1 MSESADQDRYVGL
14 STDQPIWERFFLV
27 APLVVVGTIEPD
39 GTPDLAPKHLVGPAS
54 WGNLFGFVCTPSHA
68 TYRNVVREEV
78 FTVSYLRPGQ
88 IVQASLAS
96 APRDT
101 EGDKPSLAAIP
112 TRRAEAVPGVVV
124 EGCAIYL
131 ECRLDRIVDDLDDNS
146 LVIGRIVAAHVDR
159 EALRDP
165 DRDDA
170 DVLAASPVLAF
181 LSPDHF
187 ATVRGGLH
195 FPFHAGWKR

>member
-1 MSESADQDRYVGL
+1 MSESANQDRYVSL
-14 STDQPIWERFFLV
+14 STDDPIWERFFLV
-27 APLVVVGTIEPD
+27 APLVMVGTTEPD
-39 GTPDLAPKHLVGPAS
+39 GTADLAPKHLVGPAS

-78 FTVSYLRPGQ
+78 FTVSYLRPSQ

-101 EGDKPSLAAIP
+101 EGGKPSLAAIP
-112 TRRAEAVPGVVV
+112 TRRADAVPGVVV
-124 EGCAIYL
+124 EGSALHL
-131 ECRLDRIVDDLDDNS
+131 ECRLDRIVDELDENS
-146 LVIGRIVAAHVDR
+146 LVIGRIVAARVHR

-170 DVLAASPVLAF
+170 DVLAASPLLAF

-187 ATVRGGLH
+187 STVRGGLH